1 MHARQI
7 DYQHNPKIEETS
19 FRLNHNTIAN
29 ITNLF
34 YIHPYKLTHSGRMR
48 NGFDSYIFLFFRSGF
63 YFNRMF
69 HMQSNQYCIHTQYT
83 LDNKSIFKR
92 LTKGFLS
99 FINKIR
105 RTACWMIECIIVF
118 RITLFICMNQLE
130 HQFAHGNISNCKFSN
145 GNMVYT
151 MQNRAWRQR
160 NSNKILCWRWIEF
173 YVCI

>member
-34 YIHPYKLTHSGRMR
+34 YIHPCKLTYSGRMR
-48 NGFDSYIFLFFRSGF
+48 NRFDSYIFLFFRSK
-63 YFNRMF
+63 
-69 HMQSNQYCIHTQYT
+69 SNVSYAVEPTHCILYTRYT

-99 FINKIR
+99 FINKIC
-105 RTACWMIECIIVF
+105 RTACWMSECIIVF

-130 HQFAHGNISNCKFSN
+130 HQFAHGKISNCKFSS
-145 GNMVYT
+145 GT
-151 MQNRAWRQR
+151 
-160 NSNKILCWRWIEF
+160 
-173 YVCI
+173 